1 MNIELL
7 KYTFN
12 DRIAASKIGAYIRNS
27 GITVQGLPDGTV
39 YVETSMMP
47 AEVYMPFEPKYAP
60 TPAEQSLRERFMAI
74 MNSAN
79 RKLTIEQRTELRDII
94 SKKSELVAKSD
105 PIDRALSDAD
115 DAAMMKKALAYNIG
129 NLPKQL
135 DDIVERLYS
144 EGKVRVELYSASG
157 D

>member
-1 MNIELL
+1 
-7 KYTFN
+7 
-12 DRIAASKIGAYIRNS
+12 
-27 GITVQGLPDGTV
+27 
-39 YVETSMMP
+39 
-47 AEVYMPFEPKYAP
+47 MPFEPKYAP
-60 TPAEQSLRERFMAI
+60 TLAEQSLRERFMAI

-79 RKLTIEQRTELRDII
+79 RKLTIEQRTELHDII
-94 SKKSELVAKSD
+94 SKKSELVAKND

-129 NLPKQL
+129 NLPKPL